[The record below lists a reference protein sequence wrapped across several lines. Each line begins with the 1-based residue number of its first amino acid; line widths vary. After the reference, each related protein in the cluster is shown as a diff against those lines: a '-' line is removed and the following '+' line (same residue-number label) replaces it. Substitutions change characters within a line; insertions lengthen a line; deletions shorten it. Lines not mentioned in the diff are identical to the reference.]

1 MAGRDEYDPWFDQIT
16 LGIREEPAEAGKVI
30 IRNVDGTSVDV
41 DSLQVSDAMK
51 DLLKVVDADD
61 DGIVDDVNARDALRI
76 LSSMKAVFG
85 SHGHMSHAEAEKG
98 LGLLQ
103 KLVKEKEANSHEV
116 SYTHMPACVQ
126 DVMKEWDL
134 DLSGSVS
141 VVELSAAAS
150 AHKKVKEEG
159 RIMKRIILGLAA
171 VILLLLTGTFI
182 LSYLA
187 VDMSKEMRGQSDG
200 VMKNND
206 GETVKVDS
214 SSFQVQAD
222 GTVVTRGSVTPSC
235 PANTTCRRLE
245 SSSPIL
251 QVAQSK
257 QGKVLTS
264 TLPDYVFKNLDMV
277 TVSAEPHFVQ
287 LKVVSMKRLQMRS
300 SKCGSVVQLH
310 TEGGVLTI
318 DDTTMSADEQLTEYV
333 DEVLGHLL
341 EEQGPLGRRLQQGF
355 LEGFFTLLEDVE
367 WECTSVPLPNP
378 EDIPLN
384 YHAKM
389 HVKELLKKPEVS
401 NDEFYSLFAKESF
414 GIKTPFLK
422 AGVSHNAS
430 SGAYYFE
437 WDEDVLVFPG
447 LRVAAKTFDMHPL
460 QRKLDITSGAARAFV
475 DAMDGT
481 GHHCMLSAEDVSLS
495 LGKLVSQATG
505 LRLVVLKQEKGKV
518 LRQWRMDVGG
528 AMNDPMST
536 WLGKY
541 GLVDNITLDYF
552 DVDTDPSGS
561 FQAGQPYRI
570 EARSTAGD
578 YHVVV
583 QYLSLTPVDVMDVEG
598 ALQAFNV
605 NQLSA
610 ACEVDPIVAEM
621 SGTAN
626 QALIQE
632 IEKLPVVA
640 SPKVP
645 RSDHNEWAGN
655 VKFYSQKM
663 IELAAAG
670 KLDEN
675 DLSPYWKAIVSNSH
689 IQNYL
694 GEMQSEITDGPSE
707 YQLCSERTGG
717 LSVTFEVEYSNS
729 TNSILG
735 GIESL
740 KAKGVGSVTLPAQ
753 NLAGNSIDISVEI
766 SAASKVGPYA
776 RKCEVQE
783 GSGAA
788 GIAQQIQPAFM
799 VSFCLTEDFDV
810 ITFDFALW
818 AKDRDAETFTAT
830 STFHKMSLIDLTTN
844 SRKISLD
851 PCMVGTRFRVV
862 SR

>member
-1 MAGRDEYDPWFDQIT
+1 MPGLRSRLALTISDAPQKTQSTSEMAGKEEYDPWFDQIT
-16 LGIREEPAEAGKVI
+16 LGIREEPAEAGKVMI
-30 IRNVDGTSVDV
+30 KQADGTSVDV

-61 DGIVDDVNARDALRI
+61 DGVVDDVNARDALRI
-76 LSSMKAVFG
+76 LSSMKEKEEEEALQFDLRWPQGGARLSSGQSDEDLPGALVPVPKLPPTVTPVSFPLPPPPPLSGDLGTACAKASSAAGTNGLRPLHPPASAPSTTTSGLPPPAAYSVLGNWSSFPPPPFFAKAAAKRKVLAPFQSRKFDSSSPSIPDSSEIEAVFG

-134 DLSGSVS
+134 DRSGSVS
-141 VVELSAAAS
+141 VVELSAAAN

-159 RIMKRIILGLAA
+159 RVMKRIILGLAA

-287 LKVVSMKRLQMRS
+287 LKVVSMKRVQMRS

-333 DEVLGHLL
+333 DEESPDPAQVLGHLL
-341 EEQGPLGRRLQQGF
+341 EEEGPLGRRLQQGF
-355 LEGFFTLLEDVE
+355 LEGVFTLLEDVE

-384 YHAKM
+384 YRAKM

-401 NDEFYSLFAKESF
+401 TEQFYSQFAKESF
-414 GIKTPFLK
+414 GVKTPFLK
-422 AGVSHNAS
+422 AGFSHNAT
-430 SGAYYFE
+430 SGAYYLE

-481 GHHCMLSAEDVSLS
+481 GHHCMLSAEEVSMS
-495 LGKLVSQATG
+495 LGKLVTQATG

-552 DVDTDPSGS
+552 DIDTDPSGS

-570 EARSTAGD
+570 EARSAAGD

-610 ACEVDPIVAEM
+610 ACEVDPIVAQM

-632 IEKLPVVA
+632 
-640 SPKVP
+640 
-645 RSDHNEWAGN
+645 
-655 VKFYSQKM
+655 
-663 IELAAAG
+663 
-670 KLDEN
+670 
-675 DLSPYWKAIVSNSH
+675 
-689 IQNYL
+689 
-694 GEMQSEITDGPSE
+694 T
-707 YQLCSERTGG
+707 
-717 LSVTFEVEYSNS
+717 
-729 TNSILG
+729 
-735 GIESL
+735 
-740 KAKGVGSVTLPAQ
+740 
-753 NLAGNSIDISVEI
+753 
-766 SAASKVGPYA
+766 
-776 RKCEVQE
+776 
-783 GSGAA
+783 
-788 GIAQQIQPAFM
+788 
-799 VSFCLTEDFDV
+799 
-810 ITFDFALW
+810 
-818 AKDRDAETFTAT
+818 
-830 STFHKMSLIDLTTN
+830 
-844 SRKISLD
+844 
-851 PCMVGTRFRVV
+851 
-862 SR
+862 